1 MTIDKTYHPLE
12 IEKRWYH
19 HWNQTG
25 YFKPSEGTQA
35 YCIMLPPPNV
45 TGTLHMGHAFQ
56 DTIMDALIRYHR
68 MLGYKTLWQ
77 GGTDHAGIATQM
89 VVERQLN
96 AQGINKHD
104 IGREAFIQKVW
115 EWKDHSGNTICKQM
129 HRLGASVDWSRERF
143 TMDQGLSD
151 AVKEVFVRL
160 YDEKLIYRGQRLV
173 NWDPKLH
180 TAVSDLEVI
189 SQEEA
194 GNLWHIRYPI
204 ENSNQHLIVA
214 TTRPETLLGD
224 VAVAVHPDDE
234 RYQSLIG
241 KKVKLPLT
249 DRLIPIIA
257 DSFVDP
263 EFGTGCVKITP
274 AHDFN
279 DYEVGK
285 RHQLPMI
292 NIFTE
297 DAIINTNAP
306 ERFQNLPRFTARER
320 IVAELEQ
327 ANLFEKV
334 EPHTLKVPRS
344 ERTGEIIEP
353 YLTDQWFVDA
363 KTLAVDAIK
372 VVKEGK
378 IEFVPENWTKT
389 YYEWMENIQDW
400 CISRQ
405 IWWGH
410 RIPAWYDANN
420 NVYVARSEAEVRQ
433 KYGLS
438 ADLPL
443 MQDND
448 VLDTWFSSA
457 LWPFSTLGWPHET
470 PELKSFYP
478 TSVLVTGFDILFFWV
493 ARMIMMGLKFRKEV
507 PFKKVFIHGL
517 IQDSEGQKMSK
528 SKGNIIDPI
537 DLIDGIDL
545 EKLVAKRTYGLMQ
558 PGMAKKIEQTTRK
571 HFPEGIPSYGTDAL
585 RFTFCAIATTGRHIR
600 FDLGRI
606 EGYRNFCNKLWNAAR
621 YVQMNVEGKELGKHA
636 IDREFTLCDQWIWS
650 IWQQT
655 KQTIKQHFDDYRFD
669 LLSQTLYEFTWNQY
683 CDWYLELSKPTL
695 TKEGVDEKLQRGTR
709 YTLVAILEELLRT
722 IHPIMPFITEEIW
735 QKMNHFINPSHQ
747 ADSGQSIMLQ
757 PYPLFDA
764 SKVNHSAEV
773 AMQGIQAMI
782 LGVRN
787 IRGEMNISPAKQL
800 PLLCRGGDASGLR
813 KIATDNLTTVQ
824 SLCKVE
830 NLSWLEA
837 NATVPSSATALVNDL
852 ELFIPLAG
860 FIDKEAE
867 AKRLNKEM
875 EKLHKEITDIQKRLQ
890 NENYVKKA
898 PADVVAKEREKLQ
911 VAEKSLEKFQDN
923 LAKIQAL

>member
-1 MTIDKTYHPLE
+1 MDKTYHPLE